1 MNNDDA
7 PVMLVYPPD
16 LSDESVQAVG
26 EFLRELSN
34 SFERHYFVQLRRL
47 LDTQD
52 CHGLQCLDNEADIDP
67 F

>member
-7 PVMLVYPPD
+7 PVMIMHPPD
-16 LSDESVQAVG
+16 LSDESVQAVW
-26 EFLRELSN
+26 EFLHELSS

-47 LDTQD
+47 LNTKD
-52 CHGLQCLDNEADIDP
+52 CQGLQCLDNETDIDP